1 MSRLAQFLSPSP
13 KGQRKISENKS
24 LSRLQDSSAS
34 SRLSLVSQQQH
45 IAERKN
51 TMAAHLED
59 RDIQA
64 GIEQAWHGLTKVVP
78 VVEFDNAFPFEIE
91 RLPLLVANDTPLE
104 GWSFFRCSDDGKPAG
119 VPVFDSYSALSNAR
133 FWEIV
138 QNAVGGSGAIIESA
152 GTIYDR
158 CRRFVTVKLGTDLDT
173 FKVGEREFK
182 NRFSL
187 LDSIDGSS
195 NFYGVNSST
204 CVVCANT
211 FAVVMGDTSG
221 EFRFKIR
228 HSKNLLPKIENMEKA
243 IDQFVGI
250 TAQFKKALVIANEIP
265 VTPADARS
273 LFAGWAGSDTNG
285 MSSRTFNN
293 VTRLSELFQRGAG
306 NNGETLLD
314 AFSAVTDFYSHES
327 SGGADQPGFRMKQ
340 TISSEFGS
348 ASRKKQDFFSSLFT
362 ATKKEDPTFRRD
374 SFDHLVNTGR
384 NLITAAEAVLI
395 AN

>member
-1 MSRLAQFLSPSP
+1 
-13 KGQRKISENKS
+13 
-24 LSRLQDSSAS
+24 
-34 SRLSLVSQQQH
+34 
-45 IAERKN
+45 
-51 TMAAHLED
+51 MAAHLEN
-59 RDIQA
+59 RDIQT

-78 VVEFDNAFPFEIE
+78 VVQYEDAFPFEIE
-91 RLPLLVANDTPLE
+91 RLPLLMANDTPLE

-119 VPVFDSYSALSNAR
+119 VPVSESYQALTNAR

-138 QNAVGGSGAIIESA
+138 QNAVGGTDAIVESA

-158 CRRFVTVKLGTDLDT
+158 CRRFVTVKLGTDVDD
-173 FKVGEREFK
+173 FNVGDRQFK

-187 LDSIDGSS
+187 LDSIDGST

-211 FAVVMGDTSG
+211 FAVVMGDSSG

-243 IDQFVGI
+243 IDQFIGV
-250 TAQFKKALVIANEIP
+250 TAQFKRALEIANEIP
-265 VTPADARS
+265 ITPTDARS
-273 LFAGWAGSDTNG
+273 LFAGWAGAETNG
-285 MSSRTFNN
+285 MSSRTFNT
-293 VTRLSELFQRGAG
+293 VTRLAELFQRGAG

-340 TISSEFGS
+340 TLSSEFGS
-348 ASRKKQDFFSSLFT
+348 ASRKKQDFFSNLFVVDNRKNLVFQRASLDEMI
-362 ATKKEDPTFRRD
+362 KNG
-374 SFDHLVNTGR
+374 SG
-384 NLITAAEAVLI
+384 LITAAEAVLV

>member
-1 MSRLAQFLSPSP
+1 
-13 KGQRKISENKS
+13 
-24 LSRLQDSSAS
+24 
-34 SRLSLVSQQQH
+34 
-45 IAERKN
+45 
-51 TMAAHLED
+51 
-59 RDIQA
+59 
-64 GIEQAWHGLTKVVP
+64 
-78 VVEFDNAFPFEIE
+78 
-91 RLPLLVANDTPLE
+91 
-104 GWSFFRCSDDGKPAG
+104 
-119 VPVFDSYSALSNAR
+119 
-133 FWEIV
+133 
-138 QNAVGGSGAIIESA
+138 
-152 GTIYDR
+152 
-158 CRRFVTVKLGTDLDT
+158 
-173 FKVGEREFK
+173 
-182 NRFSL
+182 
-187 LDSIDGSS
+187 
-195 NFYGVNSST
+195 
-204 CVVCANT
+204 
-211 FAVVMGDTSG
+211 MGDTSG

-348 ASRKKQDFFSSLFT
+348 GSRKKQDFFSSLFT
-362 ATKKEDPTFRRD
+362 ATKMEAPTFRRD
-374 SFDHLVNTGR
+374 SFDDLVNTGR
-384 NLITAAEAVLI
+384 KLITAAEAVLI

>member
-1 MSRLAQFLSPSP
+1 LAQFLSPSP

-24 LSRLQDSSAS
+24 KIRLKDSAAS
-34 SRLSLVSQQQH
+34 STLSLSVNNNKLQK
-45 IAERKN
+45 EKN
-51 TMAAHLED
+51 MHHLEE
-59 RDIQA
+59 RDVQA
-64 GIEQAWHGLTKVVP
+64 GTQQAWHGSTNVVP

-119 VPVFDSYSALSNAR
+119 VPVFESYVALTNAR

-158 CRRFVTVKLGTDLDT
+158 CRRFVTVKLGTDVDDFT
-173 FKVGEREFK
+173 VGDRQFK

-187 LDSIDGSS
+187 LDSIDGST

-211 FAVVMGDTSG
+211 FQVVMGDTSG
-221 EFRFKIR
+221 EFRFKMR
-228 HSKNLLPKIENMEKA
+228 HSKNLIPKIENMEKA